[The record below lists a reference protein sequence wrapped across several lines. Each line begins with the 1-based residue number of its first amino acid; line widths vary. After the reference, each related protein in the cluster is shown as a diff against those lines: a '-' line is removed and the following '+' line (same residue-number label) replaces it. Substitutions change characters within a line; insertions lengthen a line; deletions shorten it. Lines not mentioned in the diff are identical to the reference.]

1 MSETLDKT
9 QKTFQGLGVTR
20 PEQVL
25 QLFSE
30 LRSLFDASALAAAST
45 KNVGRLPELQS
56 AWNNDSSGVIRRIHA
71 NWVTLAPPNLR
82 GTTERAM
89 KHLSAHVGVGVK
101 AVQTLQQLGVHDN
114 SQVVSLFSL
123 LRDTFD
129 QDIQLDIDE
138 IDVEITRINW
148 LGRKTG
154 ILAWA
159 RDHWMKSAPDELRR
173 EVGRCFNEI
182 KAHIEQAINDKRASA
197 RPAILAAPLY
207 QDQSEYRPAIR
218 PTYAQT
224 SGNVLVDVSNE
235 QAILPPD
242 PTLIPEDL
250 SLPGVIRPIGSHHLI
265 RQVFQEIENIFVS
278 IGFSV
283 VEGPEIETPYY
294 NFEALNI
301 PEFHPVRDDMDTFYL
316 ELPKGAPTPL
326 LLRTHTSPMQI
337 RTMEKQKPP
346 VRVIVPGK
354 VYRRDNPDA
363 THSFAFHQI
372 EGLAV
377 DSDITFC
384 DFTGTIEYF
393 VKQFFGPSVKTRFR
407 PSYFPFTEPSVE
419 FDVSCPFCGGTG
431 TAAGGGTCSKC
442 KGAAWIELFGAG
454 MVDPAVYGF
463 VNYDAKKVSGFAFGI
478 GIDRLAML
486 KYGIDDIQVF
496 FQNDVRFL
504 RQFP

>member
-1 MSETLDKT
+1 MPPTEL
-9 QKTFQGLGVTR
+9 GLEK
-20 PEQVL
+20 P
-25 QLFSE
+25 
-30 LRSLFDASALAAAST
+30 LAALGITQAEQIPARFAALRAHFEGQFQTIHHESDW
-45 KNVGRLPELQS
+45 KIFR
-56 AWNNDSSGVIRRIHA
+56 DS
-71 NWVTLAPPNLR
+71 
-82 GTTERAM
+82 
-89 KHLSAHVGVGVK
+89 
-101 AVQTLQQLGVHDN
+101 
-114 SQVVSLFSL
+114 
-123 LRDTFD
+123 
-129 QDIQLDIDE
+129 
-138 IDVEITRINW
+138 W
-148 LGRKTG
+148 LGRKSG
-154 ILAWA
+154 VLAQITDNWLKPA
-159 RDHWMKSAPDELRR
+159 SPELKRAVGAGLNELR
-173 EVGRCFNEI
+173 
-182 KAHIEQAINDKRASA
+182 AHVESQIESRRVAIESGA
-197 RPAILAAPLY
+197 
-207 QDQSEYRPAIR
+207 DQSALAHEH
-218 PTYAQT
+218 
-224 SGNVLVDVSNE
+224 V
-235 QAILPPD
+235 
-242 PTLIPEDL
+242 DL
-250 SLPGVIRPIGSHHLI
+250 SLPGVTRPIGSHHLI
-265 RQVFQEIENIFVS
+265 RQVFQEIEDIFVS

-316 ELPKGAPTPL
+316 DLPKGAPTPL

-363 THSFAFHQI
+363 THSFIFHQV

-393 VKQFFGPSVKTRFR
+393 VKQFFGPGVKTRFR

-419 FDVSCPFCGGTG
+419 FDVSCIFCGGSG
-431 TAAGGGTCSKC
+431 TAASGGICSKC
-442 KGAAWIELFGAG
+442 KGAGWIELFGAG

-463 VNYDAKKVSGFAFGI
+463 VKYDPKKVSGFAFGM

-486 KYGIDDIQVF
+486 KYQIDDIQVF

>member
-1 MSETLDKT
+1 MTTPENKT
-9 QKTFQGLGVTR
+9 GQPLVHLGITR
-20 PEQVL
+20 PEEL
-25 QLFSE
+25 STLFAE
-30 LRSLFDASALAAAST
+30 LRGRFDADCACAHD
-45 KNVGRLPELQS
+45 E
-56 AWNNDSSGVIRRIHA
+56 SS
-71 NWVTLAPPNLR
+71 W
-82 GTTERAM
+82 
-89 KHLSAHVGVGVK
+89 K
-101 AVQTLQQLGVHDN
+101 Q
-114 SQVVSLFSL
+114 F
-123 LRDTFD
+123 RDA
-129 QDIQLDIDE
+129 
-138 IDVEITRINW
+138 W
-148 LGRKTG
+148 LGRKSGVLTQITENWLKPATLG
-154 ILAWA
+154 LKRVVGA
-159 RDHWMKSAPDELRR
+159 SLNELRAHVESQIEARRIAIESRGEESSLLR
-173 EVGRCFNEI
+173 ERI
-182 KAHIEQAINDKRASA
+182 
-197 RPAILAAPLY
+197 
-207 QDQSEYRPAIR
+207 
-218 PTYAQT
+218 
-224 SGNVLVDVSNE
+224 
-235 QAILPPD
+235 
-242 PTLIPEDL
+242 DL

-265 RQVFQEIENIFVS
+265 RQVFQEIEDIFVS

-316 ELPKGAPTPL
+316 ELPPSSDKNAAPTPL

-377 DSDITFC
+377 DTDITFC

-431 TAAGGGTCSKC
+431 AAAGGGTCSKC

-496 FQNDVRFL
+496 FQNDVRIL

>member
-1 MSETLDKT
+1 MTAHENKT
-9 QKTFQGLGVTR
+9 ALPLVHLGITR
-20 PEQVL
+20 PEEL
-25 QLFSE
+25 SALFAD
-30 LRSLFDASALAAAST
+30 LRGRFDADCASA
-45 KNVGRLPELQS
+45 RDE
-56 AWNNDSSGVIRRIHA
+56 SS
-71 NWVTLAPPNLR
+71 W
-82 GTTERAM
+82 
-89 KHLSAHVGVGVK
+89 K
-101 AVQTLQQLGVHDN
+101 Q
-114 SQVVSLFSL
+114 F
-123 LRDTFD
+123 RDA
-129 QDIQLDIDE
+129 
-138 IDVEITRINW
+138 W
-148 LGRKTG
+148 LGRKSGVLTQITDNWLKPATLELKRAVG
-154 ILAWA
+154 ASLN
-159 RDHWMKSAPDELRR
+159 ELR
-173 EVGRCFNEI
+173 
-182 KAHIEQAINDKRASA
+182 AHVESQIEARRAAIESGSEEAALASE
-197 RPAILAAPLY
+197 RI
-207 QDQSEYRPAIR
+207 
-218 PTYAQT
+218 
-224 SGNVLVDVSNE
+224 
-235 QAILPPD
+235 
-242 PTLIPEDL
+242 DL

-265 RQVFQEIENIFVS
+265 RQVFQEIEDIFFS

-316 ELPKGAPTPL
+316 ELPKGVKTPL

-363 THSFAFHQI
+363 THSFIFHQV

-377 DSDITFC
+377 DTDITFC
-384 DFTGTIEYF
+384 DFTGTIDYF

-419 FDVSCPFCGGTG
+419 FDVSCPFCSGTG
-431 TAAGGGTCSKC
+431 TAAAGGTCSKC

-463 VNYDAKKVSGFAFGI
+463 VNYDAKRVSGFAFGI

>member
-1 MSETLDKT
+1 MPTFDLGLDKT
-9 QKTFQGLGVTR
+9 LAALGFN
-20 PEQVL
+20 EAAQVAARFAEV
-25 QLFSE
+25 QA
-30 LRSLFDASALAAAST
+30 RFDAESNA
-45 KNVGRLPELQS
+45 
-56 AWNNDSSGVIRRIHA
+56 
-71 NWVTLAPPNLR
+71 
-82 GTTERAM
+82 
-89 KHLSAHVGVGVK
+89 
-101 AVQTLQQLGVHDN
+101 VHDEP
-114 SQVVSLFSL
+114 SWKLF
-123 LRDTFD
+123 RDT
-129 QDIQLDIDE
+129 
-138 IDVEITRINW
+138 W
-148 LGRKTG
+148 LGRKSGVLTL
-154 ILAWA
+154 ITDNWLKPAT
-159 RDHWMKSAPDELRR
+159 PEL
-173 EVGRCFNEI
+173 
-182 KAHIEQAINDKRASA
+182 KRAVGQELNKLRANVESQIEARRIAIEFGVEESA
-197 RPAILAAPLY
+197 LAR
-207 QDQSEYRPAIR
+207 ERI
-218 PTYAQT
+218 
-224 SGNVLVDVSNE
+224 
-235 QAILPPD
+235 
-242 PTLIPEDL
+242 DL
-250 SLPGVIRPIGSHHLI
+250 SLPGVHRPIGSHHLI
-265 RQVFQEIENIFVS
+265 RQVFQEIEDIFVS

-316 ELPKGAPTPL
+316 ELPKGAATPL

-377 DSDITFC
+377 DTDITFC

-419 FDVSCPFCGGTG
+419 FDVSCPFCGGAG
-431 TAAGGGTCSKC
+431 TAATGGTCSKC

-463 VNYDAKKVSGFAFGI
+463 VNPAHGGGYDAKKVSGFAFGI